1 MTSNEKLYLDAK
13 KAYYLGQPIMTDTQF
28 DRLEEDLRNENSEV
42 IHIVGH
48 DSLSKE
54 VKHLSAMLSLQK
66 VQVNDLSDKSLAD
79 FKGKKIVLNIF
90 PSVDTG
96 TCAASVRA
104 FNKEASQ
111 FDNTVVLCISK
122 DLPFAQGRFCAAEG
136 LNNVVTLSEY
146 KDSNFS
152 DAYQLAIA
160 DGPLAGLLSRVV
172 ITLDET
178 GKVLYEEQVAEIA
191 DEPNYA
197 AAIASLN

>member
-1 MTSNEKLYLDAK
+1 MATITFKGNPVNTKGSLPQVGEQAPDFKLTA
-13 KAYYLGQPIMTDTQF
+13 G
-28 DRLEEDLRNENSEV
+28 
-42 IHIVGH
+42 
-48 DSLSKE
+48 
-54 VKHLSAMLSLQK
+54 
-66 VQVNDLSDKSLAD
+66 DLSDKSLAD

-111 FDNTVVLCISK
+111 LDNTVVLCISK

-136 LNNVVTLSEY
+136 INNVVTLSEY